1 MENTLREILR
11 AVEPL
16 AADRQTRCYILQELQ
31 GAVQSVESL
40 RGATVEPFGSFVSEL
55 FTRWGDLD
63 VSIEFSKGSYISSY
77 GRKHTQEV
85 LRDLMRAMRQR
96 GGWNKYQFI
105 ANARVPILMVKSA
118 LENIS
123 CDISVNNLKAQ
134 MKSKL
139 LLWITEIDPR
149 FRDMVLLVKEW
160 AKTHNINNSKS
171 GTFNSYSLSLLVVF
185 HFQTC
190 VPAILPPLKDIYPDS
205 LTDDLKGLRDDA
217 EKRIETSCVDNI
229 RRFKLNKL
237 RAQNKSSLSELFIS
251 FLGKFSGISSKAVEL
266 GICTYSGKWEAVES
280 NMGWLPKTYC
290 ILVEDPFDRPE
301 NTTRGVGKRGLERI
315 SEAFEMSRD
324 RLISARY
331 NSSFAI
337 ESSFLA
343 TLVRPHTLHFIRNP
357 GYNSKRHH
365 ATHPQRFM
373 SESSHSRTP
382 REYNGLRKPTG
393 SQVQQ
398 SVHPSPQVQPQPR
411 KPVHSST
418 QVQPQPRKPVHS
430 SPHVQPQLRKPVHL
444 SSPVQPQVR
453 KSVHLSSQL
462 QSPLQKMK
470 PEKTQMLQTYQEWRP
485 KKSGLQTI

>member
-16 AADRQTRCYILQELQ
+16 PTDRQTRCHILQELQ

-85 LRDLMRAMRQR
+85 LRELMRAMRQR
-96 GGWNKYQFI
+96 GGWNRYQFI
-105 ANARVPILMVKSA
+105 ANARVPILMVKSN
-118 LENIS
+118 LESIS

-160 AKTHNINNSKS
+160 AKAHNINNSKS

-190 VPAILPPLKDIYPDS
+190 VPAILPPLKDIYPDN

-237 RAQNKSSLSELFIS
+237 RARNKSSLSELFIS
-251 FLGKFSGISSKAVEL
+251 FLGKFSDISSKAVEL

-301 NTTRGVGKRGLERI
+301 NTARGVSKRELNRI
-315 SEAFEMSRD
+315 SEAFMTSRD
-324 RLISARY
+324 RLISAPY
-331 NSSFAI
+331 NSSLAI
-337 ESSFLA
+337 ESSLLA
-343 TLVRPHTLHFIRNP
+343 TLVRPHTLHLIRNP
-357 GYNSKRHH
+357 GYNSKRHQ

-373 SESSHSRTP
+373 AESSHSRTP
-382 REYNGLRKPTG
+382 RDYNGLRKPTG

-398 SVHPSPQVQPQPR
+398 SVHPSPQL
-411 KPVHSST
+411 
-418 QVQPQPRKPVHS
+418 
-430 SPHVQPQLRKPVHL
+430 QPQLRKLVH
-444 SSPVQPQVR
+444 SSPQVQPQVQKSLHSSSR
-453 KSVHLSSQL
+453 VQPQVQKSVHSSSQL
-462 QSPLQKMK
+462 QSPLPKKK
-470 PEKTQMLQTYQEWRP
+470 PEKTSMLQTYQEWRP